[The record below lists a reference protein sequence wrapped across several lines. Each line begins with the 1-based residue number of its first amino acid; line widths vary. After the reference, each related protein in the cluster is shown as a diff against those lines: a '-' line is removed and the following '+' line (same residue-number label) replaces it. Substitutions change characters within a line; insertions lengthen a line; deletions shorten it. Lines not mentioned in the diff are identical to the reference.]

1 MHGVI
6 LYHLRQFAVERF
18 GPDCWDNA
26 QAAAGLEDQVYVP
39 VRLYP
44 DGDMDALVAALED
57 ETALHRNDL
66 LEAFGKWVIP
76 PLINMY
82 RALIPRHWNAR
93 DFLLNVEE
101 QVHQKVVRLKDPE
114 ARPPRI
120 EARELAPSFIFNEGE
135 AFGWEPESGHADPSG
150 TAMAY
155 SVRAREMG
163 ASVVLESP
171 ALGVEVRDGRV
182 RAGTNLET
190 VE

>member
-18 GPDCWDNA
+18 GPDCWENA
-26 QAAAGLEDQVYVP
+26 QAAAGLETQVYVP

-44 DGDMDALVAALED
+44 DDEMDALVAALEE

-101 QVHQKVVRLKDPE
+101 QVHQKVVRLKDPQ

-120 EARELAPSFIFNEGE
+120 DVRELAPG
-135 AFGWEPESGHADPSG
+135 
-150 TAMAY
+150 
-155 SVRAREMG
+155 
-163 ASVVLESP
+163 VLEIGYRSHRDMSAL
-171 ALGVEVRDGRV
+171 ALGAVHGVAGYFGEQAEVMEDAAGDGV
-182 RAGTNLET
+182 RRFVVRLAPAPAQRKASLSA
-190 VE
+190 V

>member
-26 QAAAGLEDQVYVP
+26 QAAAGLETQVYVP

-44 DGDMDALVAALED
+44 DGDMDALVAALEE

-82 RALIPRHWNAR
+82 RALIPRHWSAR

-120 EARELAPSFIFNEGE
+120 EVRELAPG
-135 AFGWEPESGHADPSG
+135 
-150 TAMAY
+150 
-155 SVRAREMG
+155 
-163 ASVVLESP
+163 VLEIGYRSHRDMSAL
-171 ALGVEVRDGRV
+171 ALGAVHGVAGYFGEKAEVMEDAAGDGQRRFVV
-182 RAGTNLET
+182 RLAPAQRKTSLSA
-190 VE
+190 V

>member
-1 MHGVI
+1 
-6 LYHLRQFAVERF
+6 
-18 GPDCWDNA
+18 
-26 QAAAGLEDQVYVP
+26 VP

-120 EARELAPSFIFNEGE
+120 EVRELAPG
-135 AFGWEPESGHADPSG
+135 
-150 TAMAY
+150 
-155 SVRAREMG
+155 
-163 ASVVLESP
+163 VLEIGYRSHRDMSAL
-171 ALGVEVRDGRV
+171 ALGAVHGVAGYFGETAELMEDASGDGQRRFVVRLVPAQRKASLSAV
-182 RAGTNLET
+182 
-190 VE
+190 

>member
-6 LYHLRQFAVERF
+6 LYHLRQFAVGRF

-120 EARELAPSFIFNEGE
+120 EVRELAPG
-135 AFGWEPESGHADPSG
+135 
-150 TAMAY
+150 
-155 SVRAREMG
+155 
-163 ASVVLESP
+163 VLEIGYRSHRDMSAL
-171 ALGVEVRDGRV
+171 ALGAVHGVAGYFGETAELMEDASGDGQRRFVVRLVPAQRKASLSAV
-182 RAGTNLET
+182 
-190 VE
+190 

>member
-82 RALIPRHWNAR
+82 RALIPRR
-93 DFLLNVEE
+93 PSTMSLRRGLGT
-101 QVHQKVVRLKDPE
+101 PM
-114 ARPPRI
+114 ARP
-120 EARELAPSFIFNEGE
+120 A
-135 AFGWEPESGHADPSG
+135 
-150 TAMAY
+150 
-155 SVRAREMG
+155 G
-163 ASVVLESP
+163 AKPPCS
-171 ALGVEVRDGRV
+171 
-182 RAGTNLET
+182 T
-190 VE
+190 VCAK

>member
-26 QAAAGLEDQVYVP
+26 QAAAGLEDLVYVP

-120 EARELAPSFIFNEGE
+120 EVRELAPG
-135 AFGWEPESGHADPSG
+135 
-150 TAMAY
+150 
-155 SVRAREMG
+155 
-163 ASVVLESP
+163 VLEIGYRSHRDMSAL
-171 ALGVEVRDGRV
+171 ALGAVHGVAGYFGETAELMEDASGDGQRRFVVRLVPAQRKASLSAV
-182 RAGTNLET
+182 
-190 VE
+190 

>member
-26 QAAAGLEDQVYVP
+26 QAAAGLEERVYVP

-120 EARELAPSFIFNEGE
+120 EVRELAPGVLEIGYRSHRDMSALALGE
-135 AFGWEPESGHADPSG
+135 A
-150 TAMAY
+150 
-155 SVRAREMG
+155 ARDKSRPLM
-163 ASVVLESP
+163 
-171 ALGVEVRDGRV
+171 R
-182 RAGTNLET
+182 
-190 VE
+190 